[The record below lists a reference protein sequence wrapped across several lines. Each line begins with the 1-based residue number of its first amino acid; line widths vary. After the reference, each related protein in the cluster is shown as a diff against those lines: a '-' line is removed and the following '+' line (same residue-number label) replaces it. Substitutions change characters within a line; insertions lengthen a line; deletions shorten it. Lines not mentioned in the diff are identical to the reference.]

1 MSKKKR
7 VRRDLER
14 FHRSGR
20 HWELLRLLDS
30 DNAASVHAR
39 EHKEAWQAVVR
50 QAVRERSGFERF
62 CCEVGALRMHPG
74 DSDFRL
80 LMLLKGFVE
89 KQNPA
94 HAILQLK
101 GLNPSAEQLRS
112 RFAAFASNP
121 VSHNGKLKSL
131 LEKFI
136 REPDKVTR
144 RYYEQVAGL
153 LAVNSLSGK
162 VSDLGCHIPSFRRLT
177 QKAAMS
183 WGWNDVPL
191 AAMKAVDRKL
201 LFLAADLPPALQDI
215 LLHPFLHHLAAL
227 CRRLAPDTTL
237 QHATRCVKAFSFLFP
252 RLAGDRWTTIKS
264 RLLNNL
270 EGWAMGTDHDPA
282 TIEERLSLLPLE
294 AKVAL
299 LARLRGRYERCAS
312 RSERLPMVECLDEAD
327 DDWVCEGQ
335 KGFTHRAKA
344 ILAVHRSLLAEFSMR
359 TRTLPPREKRELVRI
374 MEPILCTDLP
384 CVIEAMAG
392 PEELVEFLRSILD
405 SGCAGTRLGML
416 GLLAGAFYR
425 DRELQ
430 KRAEKV
436 LDQLAEPTMDEVR
449 WLADEWI
456 ELYYPSAR
464 SLRPLLKRYA
474 DHRRLLLLF
483 VNRLCCEVESELADF
498 AAGAGLTDFMADL
511 FSEDLKQP
519 LKNPGILRRELEE
532 LQDYSVLDLAR
543 LFLAC
548 YPDDRLTRQGHLRW
562 FSILHTSQPEGF
574 WRYLGDDLRR
584 FQRTHGMGSHLPA
597 TLDPHRAIQGE
608 KVAAVF
614 LFLKER
620 LKELPT
626 VPIDDLGPLLDNLL
640 QYPEHLTREH
650 RLLIQIYNLLLAR
663 LESGDETV
671 RPLVDKI
678 KNILLLVAKPARK
691 AATARRKRR

>member
-7 VRRDLER
+7 VRRDLEKYQ
-14 FHRSGR
+14 RSGR
-20 HWELLRLLDS
+20 HWELLQLLDS
-30 DNAASVHAR
+30 DNAASAHAR

-50 QAVRERSGFERF
+50 QAVKDRSAFERF
-62 CCEVGALRMHPG
+62 CGEVGSLKRHPA
-74 DSDFRL
+74 DPDFRL
-80 LMLLKGFVE
+80 LILLKGFAE
-89 KQNPA
+89 NRNSTQ
-94 HAILQLK
+94 AILQLN
-101 GLNPSAEQLRS
+101 GLTPAAEQLRS
-112 RFAAFASNP
+112 RFNTFVSNP
-121 VSHNGKLKSL
+121 VPYNGKLKSL

-136 REPDKVTR
+136 REPDKITR
-144 RYYEQVAGL
+144 RYYEQVAEL
-153 LAVNSLSGK
+153 LAVSPLSAK
-162 VSDLGCHIPSFRRLT
+162 VSDLGWYIRTIRSLN

-183 WGWNDVPL
+183 WGWNNVPL
-191 AAMKAVDRKL
+191 AAMKNLDQKVL
-201 LFLAADLPPALQDI
+201 LLSGDLPPALQDI
-215 LLHPFLHHLAAL
+215 LLHPFVCNLAAF
-227 CRRLAPDTTL
+227 CRRLAPETTL
-237 QHATRCVKAFSFLFP
+237 QHATRCVKAFSFLFQ

-264 RLLNNL
+264 RLLDNL

-282 TIEERLSLLPLE
+282 TLEERLSRLPLE

-299 LARLRGRYERCAS
+299 LAHLRRRYERYAS
-312 RSERLPMVECLDEAD
+312 RSERLPMGACLDEAD
-327 DDWVCEGQ
+327 DDWLYEGQ
-335 KGFTHRAKA
+335 KGFTHPARA
-344 ILAVHRSLLAEFSMR
+344 ILAVHRSLLAEFSLR

-392 PEELVEFLRSILD
+392 PEELAEFLRSILD

-436 LDQLAEPTMDEVR
+436 LDQHAEPSMDEVR
-449 WLADEWI
+449 WLADQWI

-511 FSEDLKQP
+511 VSADRKQP

-574 WRYLGDDLRR
+574 WHYLGDDLRR

-597 TLDPHRAIQGE
+597 TLDPYRAIQGE
-608 KVAAVF
+608 KVAAVL

-626 VPIDDLGPLLDNLL
+626 VPTDDLGPLLDNLL

-650 RLLIQIYNLLLAR
+650 RLLIQINNLFLVR

-671 RPLVDKI
+671 RPLVERI
-678 KNILLLVAKPARK
+678 NNLLRLVAKPTRK
-691 AATARRKRR
+691 GAPTRRKRR